1 MKRVSVSFA
10 VVLLAI
16 ACVSAQA
23 EVVFQLNFDKAAGVY
38 DPYTPAGPGDVI
50 PGSTTI
56 SQAMPGWNWNTSIAV
71 PGTEGIQGGNVMD
84 CGAPSNP
91 SGAGYRVI
99 TPINGYSAVNGI
111 PYLVV
116 SNWTAEFVIKPAE
129 AVGTLMSCGGDT
141 NWDMWLQLETDGTVK
156 VRNMGIQDTLLV
168 STSTINVGAW
178 NHVALTMD
186 NVSHLASLYI
196 NGVAAGTAGLMSVW
210 PEGYQIRND
219 FVIGSHS
226 TQPNRSFYGEMDAV
240 AISDTVLGP
249 GSFDIDHFNQTLVPV
264 MVPLA
269 LSGRVTV
276 SDYVGDLSFIGLEIE
291 FRPSGSTTPT
301 YTGLVRL
308 DADGDYEWSPG
319 TSVSVNA
326 GTYDVAFKTCSTL
339 RKVEPVTVEPGWPGV
354 VNVTL
359 TNGDVDGNNYIG
371 ALDHSMLSG
380 SSTKTADP

>member
-1 MKRVSVSFA
+1 MKFTCLFLMVLML
-10 VVLLAI
+10 VVV
-16 ACVSAQA
+16 CVSAQA
-23 EVVFQLNFDKAAGVY
+23 AVVFQLNFDKAAGVY

-99 TPINGYSAVNGI
+99 TPINGYSAVNGT
-111 PYLVV
+111 PYFIA

-129 AVGTLMSCGGDT
+129 AVGTLMSCGGDI

-240 AISDTVLGP
+240 AISDTVLGLT
-249 GSFDIDHFNQTLVPV
+249 SFVLYGLRLCGT
-264 MVPLA
+264 
-269 LSGRVTV
+269 VTIP
-276 SDYVGDLSFIGLEIE
+276 SYKGDLSKVGLEIQI
-291 FRPSGSTTPT
+291 RPTGGNTIPT
-301 YTGLVRL
+301 YTDRVFL
-308 DADGDYEWSPG
+308 DSTGFYSLSKDLAVTPG
-319 TSVSVNA
+319 I
-326 GTYDVAFKTCSTL
+326 YDVAFKTASTL
-339 RKVEPVTVEPGWPGV
+339 RKEVQNVSIPSHSGTTVV
-354 VNVTL
+354 DVTL
-359 TNGDVDGNNYIG
+359 YGGDVDGNNDVDTTDRSI
-371 ALDHSMLSG
+371 LSG
-380 SSTKTADP
+380 SFDKDGDQ